1 MLCTRQINFF
11 SSYIYFFCWPFFLSV
26 RRKIRQMQLRE
37 RRRQK
42 CSNCQIFHFDESS
55 KSRQR
60 ILLAFGLVCNV
71 CNDQATTARSCYF
84 GFFNTNFELTRVHLC
99 YMFWSGSSYAKNLP
113 KVNRKKIMVASPFA
127 ALSSYLQ
134 NVERILASCCHLY
147 INCLAILLFI
157 ETCSKLA
164 FKTVVQYC
172 LHCDAEHVSFF
183 QCV

>member
-1 MLCTRQINFF
+1 
-11 SSYIYFFCWPFFLSV
+11 
-26 RRKIRQMQLRE
+26 MQLRE

-42 CSNCQIFHFDESS
+42 CSNSRIFHFDESS
-55 KSRQR
+55 KSSQR

-84 GFFNTNFELTRVHLC
+84 GFFNTNFELTRFHVC

-113 KVNRKKIMVASPFA
+113 KVNRKEIMANLPKVNRKEIIVASPSA

-147 INCLAILLFI
+147 INCLAIILFI

-164 FKTVVQYC
+164 FKTVAQYC
-172 LHCDAEHVSFF
+172 LYCDAEHVSFF
-183 QCV
+183 RCV